1 MAESKSLTRI
11 GVYYDGNYF
20 LHVSNYYAY
29 QHERASRIS
38 ISGLHQ
44 FIRRHV
50 ADLASNE
57 YALCPVVDAHYFRG
71 RLPAYEAKEGNRL
84 YAERQFEDVLT
95 QEGVI
100 THYTPMRSQRSGK
113 RIEKGID
120 VWLALE
126 AYENAINDKY
136 DIICLIASDGD
147 YVPLARKLNGT
158 GKKVMLLS
166 WDLEY
171 TDEAG
176 NARETRTS
184 QDLLEEVSYPVHM
197 HEVIEN
203 RIRKNDPM
211 VNSLFI
217 SRDIN
222 QRYQAAFGQGYDTRR
237 AAVAAEDYEE
247 PDPADLLTSTIFAIH
262 AGYGFIVHPP
272 NNLFFHI
279 SDLSPDTDFAE
290 LHPGDLIEYTV
301 GQNDRGPCARHV
313 RKIQGA

>member
-1 MAESKSLTRI
+1 MPDNKTLTRI

-50 ADLASNE
+50 ADLLGAD

-71 RLPAYEAKEGNRL
+71 RLPAYELKEGNRL
-84 YAERQFEDVLT
+84 FAERQFEDVLM

-100 THYTPMRSQRSGK
+100 THYTAIRSQRSGK
-113 RIEKGID
+113 RTEKGID

-126 AYENAINDKY
+126 AYQNAINNSY

-147 YVPLARKLNGT
+147 YVPLARKLNGV

-171 TDEAG
+171 TDEMG

-211 VNSLFI
+211 INSLFI
-217 SRDIN
+217 GRDVA
-222 QRYQAAFGQGYDTRR
+222 QRYQQALAQNEIRR
-237 AAVAAEDYEE
+237 PGVDIDDYEE
-247 PDPADLLTSTIFAIH
+247 PDPSDLITSTIFAIH
-262 AGYGFIVHPP
+262 AGYGFVVHPP
-272 NNLFFHI
+272 NNLFFHVT
-279 SDLSPDTDFAE
+279 DLAPDTDFAV
-290 LHPGDLIEYTV
+290 LQPGDLVEFTV

-313 RKIQGA
+313 RRIQGA